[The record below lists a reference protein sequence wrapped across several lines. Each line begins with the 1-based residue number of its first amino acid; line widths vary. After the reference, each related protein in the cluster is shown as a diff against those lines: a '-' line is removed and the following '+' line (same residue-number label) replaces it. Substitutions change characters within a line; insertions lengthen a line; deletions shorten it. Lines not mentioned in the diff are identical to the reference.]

1 MRMNKRH
8 LLGLVAAL
16 PLAWL
21 TACGGGNSNDA
32 TVRLVNASP
41 TYASLDLYV
50 ADTKE
55 ASDVAFGAGSEYASV
70 KSGSDISNVLT
81 ASGSTTELL
90 HQNRT
95 LGSGK
100 KYTLVA
106 YGANGLLRSSL
117 MTDDEAAA
125 DSGKTKFSVL
135 NASTDALDVYLTG
148 ADETLEGAAPVV
160 PGAAGNAAQTGFT
173 SVTAGTYRLR
183 VTGAGDTADIRM
195 DVPSIVL
202 DSTKVLTLVLVPGNG
217 GVLVHAV
224 GVVQDGAVTAYLN
237 TQARLRLVAAVAAP
251 PSFSRVSMTAG
262 DTVLGANVLSSTI
275 RSYVLVN
282 SGSVTL
288 HTSVD
293 GTSLADKAITATA
306 GADMTLLVS
315 GSSAADAMVSVIND
329 DNRLPTVSAQY
340 KIRLIHA
347 APSRADQN
355 LSMTVDAT
363 DVVSDLAFGS
373 ASAYADQTAT
383 GAATIDIS
391 TPTEGT
397 IYTLTDQALLSKGV
411 YTVFMFD
418 SSTGPRAQLKK
429 ER

>member
-1 MRMNKRH
+1 
-8 LLGLVAAL
+8 
-16 PLAWL
+16 
-21 TACGGGNSNDA
+21 
-32 TVRLVNASP
+32 
-41 TYASLDLYV
+41 
-50 ADTKE
+50 
-55 ASDVAFGAGSEYASV
+55 
-70 KSGSDISNVLT
+70 
-81 ASGSTTELL
+81 
-90 HQNRT
+90 
-95 LGSGK
+95 
-100 KYTLVA
+100 
-106 YGANGLLRSSL
+106 
-117 MTDDEAAA
+117 
-125 DSGKTKFSVL
+125 
-135 NASTDALDVYLTG
+135 
-148 ADETLEGAAPVV
+148 
-160 PGAAGNAAQTGFT
+160 
-173 SVTAGTYRLR
+173 
-183 VTGAGDTADIRM
+183 
-195 DVPSIVL
+195 
-202 DSTKVLTLVLVPGNG
+202 
-217 GVLVHAV
+217 
-224 GVVQDGAVTAYLN
+224 VTAYLN